1 MRLRDAIYA
10 KLRALS
16 GDYSGAFPTSEIVQL
31 AGDGVEQLESYFCNY
46 LPQFFYALL
55 APLTLLVVFLPLS
68 PLTAVVLF
76 LCVPLIPAA
85 IMAVQK
91 VAKRLLRGYW
101 DAYANLGD
109 SFLENLQ
116 GLTTLKVY
124 SADEQRHIVMN
135 QESEHFRVITMKVL
149 TMQLNSITI
158 MDLVAYGGTAL
169 GSILCGR
176 AFLLGQVG
184 FGGAVAMIL
193 LASEFFLAMRSL
205 GSYFHVAM
213 NGIAASE
220 RMFRLFDLPE
230 KEDGGRSFSDGDITV
245 SDLSFS
251 YAEGKQA
258 LSDINFVIKK
268 GSFVSAAGES
278 GCGKSTLASLISGMR
293 GGYTGEIR
301 IDGTEL
307 SDISEESLRRGVT
320 VVSSGSYLF
329 AGSVRKTLLEGK
341 PEAGEDELKD
351 ALRRVN
357 LLNFV
362 ESQGGL
368 DMRLAE
374 RGSNLSGGQ
383 RQRLALARAL
393 LKDSRIYIFDEAT
406 SNIDAESEESIMQV
420 IRSLKGK
427 HTIILILHRLANV
440 TDSDEIFFLKNG
452 RLAESGTHAA
462 LMAAGKNRKTSGGS
476 VEEDAVSSQP
486 LADKLPS
493 SSQPR
498 GRKPSASSQIRG
510 DASFRQGGGYAAL
523 YNAQQELE
531 NIGKEVSSC
540 AETA

>member
-1 MRLRDAIYA
+1 MWAAVLTGADGFLASVKSSVLVGAAVICIVARFVLTRVSSALTHRISSGVKMRLRDAIYA

-220 RMFRLFDLPE
+220 RADVP
-230 KEDGGRSFSDGDITV
+230 SF
-245 SDLSFS
+245 
-251 YAEGKQA
+251 
-258 LSDINFVIKK
+258 
-268 GSFVSAAGES
+268 
-278 GCGKSTLASLISGMR
+278 
-293 GGYTGEIR
+293 
-301 IDGTEL
+301 
-307 SDISEESLRRGVT
+307 
-320 VVSSGSYLF
+320 
-329 AGSVRKTLLEGK
+329 
-341 PEAGEDELKD
+341 
-351 ALRRVN
+351 
-357 LLNFV
+357 
-362 ESQGGL
+362 
-368 DMRLAE
+368 
-374 RGSNLSGGQ
+374 
-383 RQRLALARAL
+383 
-393 LKDSRIYIFDEAT
+393 
-406 SNIDAESEESIMQV
+406 
-420 IRSLKGK
+420 
-427 HTIILILHRLANV
+427 
-440 TDSDEIFFLKNG
+440 
-452 RLAESGTHAA
+452 
-462 LMAAGKNRKTSGGS
+462 
-476 VEEDAVSSQP
+476 
-486 LADKLPS
+486 
-493 SSQPR
+493 
-498 GRKPSASSQIRG
+498 
-510 DASFRQGGGYAAL
+510 
-523 YNAQQELE
+523 
-531 NIGKEVSSC
+531 
-540 AETA
+540 